1 MPLIQLHA
9 PHQTP
14 RRLSNSTPLIKL
26 HAADLR
32 GEGSPQLYALCG
44 RGSRAQLKVLQH
56 GLSVSLLSQNTLPY
70 APRGLWT
77 LRDEHSGCDKFMVIS
92 FNNATIVLSVGD
104 AVEQVNDTG
113 FKADEAT
120 LLAGVLD
127 GGSYLQVCPGG
138 FRQIFEDGHTKVWDP
153 PSRRS
158 IVCAAMN
165 SRQVVVALSNGEVVY
180 FELDEQYAWAE
191 RESLNRKEEVT
202 CSPHKPCAHRFWWWG
217 TETARAAC
225 TAWRPR
231 RCWRRSR

>member
-1 MPLIQLHA
+1 M
-9 PHQTP
+9 
-14 RRLSNSTPLIKL
+14 
-26 HAADLR
+26 
-32 GEGSPQLYALCG
+32 
-44 RGSRAQLKVLQH
+44 LQH

-127 GGSYLQVCPGG
+127 GSSYLQVCPGG